1 MDESTML
8 LRQNAIST
16 GESEA
21 EQSDWIEVSHLID
34 YKLENGNFQ
43 VNTFTIK
50 GKQRIVS
57 AVKLLVEKNNGG
69 DHI

>member
-1 MDESTML
+1 ML